1 MTTNA
6 MLAHA
11 VISLL
16 AWALENQRCVVVV
29 ATAVFLLWKL
39 YVFPFYVSPL
49 KNVPGPYLHRV
60 STLPAVLAQHQNR
73 WVRKIHRL
81 HEKHGEVVILGPN
94 EVSCNGDLRYIN
106 DIYVKNMPKLPYY
119 KHFQNHGH
127 DNVFSTI
134 ENGPH
139 LKYKKMMLGLYS
151 KLAIL
156 SSPATRDLLVLKAAQ
171 LVNRVHVSLVTALE
185 PDWINARLQMN
196 HNGKGHREGS
206 HEWLPHKQH
215 SLGIDMYLLFGALAM
230 DVILAFELGV
240 KNGTD
245 LLNDTYKRQI
255 LVDFRTKELL
265 TLALLLLPL
274 LHKILVGPRIMAASR
289 SVENW
294 LLTTLQGA
302 EYDPEVSRPT
312 TLSNL
317 KKNGLRDKKAYSF
330 LSDNLI
336 AGHETSAIAL
346 TYICYE
352 LSRPVNRFRQERLQ
366 NEIRQHFGDPD
377 GSVIDDIEQVDQ
389 LPYLE
394 ALLKEN
400 FRVHTSGVG
409 SMPRVTPSS
418 YEVDTL
424 NGPVVLPKG
433 TTVSCQAYLYHRKH
447 EIFPQAENWIPER
460 WLPQPG
466 ELETDYKLRKTHM
479 SKHLLHFGKGIRICL
494 GKDLAL
500 IDIKL
505 ALANLYWRY
514 SSQICSDWCEVT
526 HYEENIKV
534 GNEVKLDGATP
545 SFNSD
550 EEMMAMV
557 DGLLAKPRCD
567 ECWLEWSTQD

>member
-1 MTTNA
+1 

-11 VISLL
+11 VISFVALAAHHQHLL
-16 AWALENQRCVVVV
+16 LVVS
-29 ATAVFLLWKL
+29 TAVFLLWKL
-39 YVFPFYVSPL
+39 YIYPFHVSPL
-49 KNVPGPYLHRV
+49 RRVPGPYFHRI
-60 STLPAVLAQHQNR
+60 STLPCILAQHQNR

-81 HEKHGEVVILGPN
+81 HEQYGEIVLLGPN
-94 EVSCNGDLRYIN
+94 EVSCNGDLRFIN
-106 DIYVKNMPKLPYY
+106 DIYVKNMPELPYY

-127 DNVFSTI
+127 DNVFSTV

-156 SSPATRDLLVLKAAQ
+156 SNPATRDLLVLKAAQ

-185 PDWINARLQMN
+185 PDWINARLEMN
-196 HNGKGHREGS
+196 HNGKGHKEGS
-206 HEWLPHKQH
+206 HGWLPQKLS

-230 DVILAFELGV
+230 DVISAFELGV

-245 LLNDTYKRQI
+245 FLNDTYKRQI

-265 TLALLLLPL
+265 TLGLMLLPL
-274 LHKILVGPRIMAASR
+274 LHWLLAGPRIMGASA
-289 SVENW
+289 SVEKW
-294 LLTTLQGA
+294 LLSTFKSA
-302 EYDPEVSRPT
+302 EYDPELSRPT
-312 TLSNL
+312 TLSAL
-317 KKNGLRDKKAYSF
+317 KKNGLKDKKAYSF

-366 NEIRQHFGDPD
+366 NEIREYFGAPD
-377 GSVIDDIEQVDQ
+377 GNIIDAIEQVDQ

-409 SMPRVTPSS
+409 SMPRITPSTYKVHTS
-418 YEVDTL
+418 
-424 NGPVVLPKG
+424 NGSVELPKG
-433 TTVSCQAYLYHRKH
+433 TTVSCQAYSYHRKND
-447 EIFPQAENWIPER
+447 IFPHAESWIPER
-460 WLPQPG
+460 WLPQHG
-466 ELETDYKLRKTHM
+466 ELNEDYKLRKTHM
-479 SKHLLHFGKGIRICL
+479 SKHLLHFGKGIRMCL

-514 SSQICSDWCEVT
+514 NSQISSDWCEVT
-526 HYEENIKV
+526 QYEENVKV
-534 GNEVKLDGATP
+534 GNAVRLDGAKP
-545 SFNSD
+545 LSNSD

-567 ECWLEWSTQD
+567 ECWLEWSTVG